1 MGREDTQGD
10 KANADW
16 RQAITKHLSNPGSTR
31 DKKVH
36 QQALECVLMDDEL
49 YRHTVDGVLLKCLGK
64 EQSQVGRYMKA
75 CAGHIRRHQK

>member
-10 KANADW
+10 NANADW

-49 YRHTVDGVLLKCLGK
+49 
-64 EQSQVGRYMKA
+64 SW
-75 CAGHIRRHQK
+75 